1 MEDVESM
8 LAKIRSAALVNG
20 TQWLRAQLSGL
31 LPGLEPVTGTPA
43 PELAHAGRSRPPG
56 RSSPEPP
63 PRGCRRPGSPILDPS
78 ASTAKRKPALWS
90 GGAGRNPLQGRP
102 PGEERGSLPSSQTPS
117 VDQRDH
123 AAYTAGV
130 LPAAGVAWRGGA
142 NSTGADQMSGTA
154 GSASGSSCGTTGGG
168 AGVATPE
175 LDRLATSTRQTAQRG
190 RRAVASDFFSQQ
202 PWEVDRTEGEL
213 TTSKEEGAVD
223 TKDYF
228 SRLPWEKDRSE
239 GELTT
244 LEEGAVDASDDF
256 SQMPGQQSCGLPSEE
271 DESEGEQA
279 ASAEAEVDT
288 KDFFSQLPWEKD
300 SSEGER
306 APSKAGTVDA
316 EDNPLPGSNTGLQG
330 STSAAVL
337 SSVARQP
344 ATSAGKPKGFCWLFN
359 KDTCR
364 FGETCRFRHECS
376 GCEGSHPLAKC
387 SKKGKEQARE
397 RTPLKVEKL
406 APFPTTSAG
415 KPKGFCWLFN
425 KDTCRFGETC
435 CFRHECSGCEGSH
448 PLAKCSKKGKEQARE
463 RTPLKV
469 EKLAPFPSSE
479 RLVWIL
485 GHSHV
490 LFGAEQAAVKPE
502 GKQLGF
508 PREQVRV
515 RWIGIP
521 GMLWSRVLREVQ
533 HYSRLD
539 RPPDV
544 LLLHVGGDDLGIRT
558 SLDLSR
564 DIKFDFQCLRSMF
577 PNTIFVWSEMV
588 ARTSWNLAMSVER
601 LNKARIKVNKEVGKF
616 FVRNGGLTIR
626 HRDLE
631 KEPQLFLKED
641 GVHLNTVGIDIWSLG
656 LQEGIQ
662 RALRMW
668 RAAQS

>member
-344 ATSAGKPKGFCWLFN
+344 ATSSRSAKKSKGFCWLFNEETCRFGESCRFRHECSGCKGSHPLTKCSKKGKGQARGRTLKKMEKLAPFPTTSAGKPKGFCWLFN

-502 GKQLGF
+502 
-508 PREQVRV
+508 E
-515 RWIGIP
+515 
-521 GMLWSRVLREVQ
+521 
-533 HYSRLD
+533 
-539 RPPDV
+539 
-544 LLLHVGGDDLGIRT
+544 
-558 SLDLSR
+558 
-564 DIKFDFQCLRSMF
+564 
-577 PNTIFVWSEMV
+577 
-588 ARTSWNLAMSVER
+588 
-601 LNKARIKVNKEVGKF
+601 
-616 FVRNGGLTIR
+616 
-626 HRDLE
+626 
-631 KEPQLFLKED
+631 FL
-641 GVHLNTVGIDIWSLG
+641 
-656 LQEGIQ
+656 
-662 RALRMW
+662 
-668 RAAQS
+668 